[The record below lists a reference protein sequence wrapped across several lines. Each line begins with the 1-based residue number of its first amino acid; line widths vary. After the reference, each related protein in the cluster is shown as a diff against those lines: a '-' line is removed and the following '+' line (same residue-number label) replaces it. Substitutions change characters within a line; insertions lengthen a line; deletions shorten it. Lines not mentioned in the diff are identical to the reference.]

1 MKPIRTFTVVPTLPE
16 RLQALRPLAYNLHW
30 AWHHG
35 ATDLFRRGDADFW
48 RRSGH
53 NPVRVLGMVEQAQLE
68 ATANDEGFL
77 AHLDR
82 VAQDLYEYLRG
93 ENTWF
98 DRTQGRSKGPLAA
111 YFSAEFGLTECLSI
125 FAGGLGILA
134 GDHLKSASDLGV
146 PLVGVG
152 LLYQQGYFQQYLD
165 ESGWQ
170 HERYVD
176 NDFYTLPL
184 TLERTADGAPL
195 AIAVPFPGRQV
206 VAQVWP
212 RR

>member
-1 MKPIRTFTVVPTLPE
+1 MKPIRTFTVVPTLPK

-35 ATDLFRRGDADFW
+35 AADLFRRGDADLW
-48 RRSGH
+48 RSSGH

-98 DRTQGRSKGPLAA
+98 DRTQGRSEGPLAA

-152 LLYQQGYFQQYLD
+152 LLYQQGNFPPYLSQ
-165 ESGWQ
+165 SGWQ
-170 HERYVD
+170 QEASED
-176 NDFYTLPL
+176 NDFENLPL
-184 TLERTADGAPL
+184 SHAFRPDGKP
-195 AIAVPFPGRQV
+195 AVV
-206 VAQVWP
+206 E
-212 RR
+212 

>member
-1 MKPIRTFTVVPTLPE
+1 
-16 RLQALRPLAYNLHW
+16 
-30 AWHHG
+30 
-35 ATDLFRRGDADFW
+35 
-48 RRSGH
+48 
-53 NPVRVLGMVEQAQLE
+53 
-68 ATANDEGFL
+68 FL

-82 VAQDLYEYLRG
+82 TVKELHAYLASSS
-93 ENTWF
+93 TWF
-98 DRTQGRSKGPLAA
+98 QRTYGNPGSTLVA

-125 FAGGLGILA
+125 FAGGLGVLA
-134 GDHLKSASDLGV
+134 GDHLKSASDLGI

-195 AIAVPFPGRQV
+195 TIAVPFPGRQV
-206 VAQVWP
+206 VA
-212 RR
+212 